1 MGVSG
6 FLKVRSSLGQFRRD
20 KRGQGM
26 TEYILMVGL
35 IALAAMTA
43 VYFFGDNL
51 RALFGGA
58 SEQLMLPTE
67 AVNTADQ
74 LDTTAER
81 AGMWGDAL
89 K

>member
-1 MGVSG
+1 MSEKGL
-6 FLKVRSSLGQFRRD
+6 LKVRRSVGRFRRD

-43 VYFFGDNL
+43 IYFFGDNI

-58 SEQLMLPTE
+58 SQQLTQPTQ
-67 AVNTADQ
+67 AVNTANQ
-74 LDTTAER
+74 LNTTADR
-81 AGMWGDAL
+81 AGMWGDD
-89 K
+89 